1 MQEQLERQ
9 RQKQKENK
17 KRNKKKSKKKNKRN
31 RHYKIKKNNTE
42 EIKSGKEH
50 RMKVIVGLGNP
61 TDQYKG
67 TRHNV
72 GYMAIDRIAEAN
84 RINMNSA

>member
-9 RQKQKENK
+9 RQKQKEKQKEQTLQNQEK
-17 KRNKKKSKKKNKRN
+17 T
-31 RHYKIKKNNTE
+31 NTE

-61 TDQYKG
+61 TDQYLSLIHILQEQR
-67 TRHNV
+67 TRFIRTWNSWS
-72 GYMAIDRIAEAN
+72 ITIRI
-84 RINMNSA
+84 M

>member
-1 MQEQLERQ
+1 
-9 RQKQKENK
+9 
-17 KRNKKKSKKKNKRN
+17 
-31 RHYKIKKNNTE
+31 
-42 EIKSGKEH
+42 
-50 RMKVIVGLGNP
+50 MKVIVGLGNP

-84 RINMNSA
+84 RININQHKFI